1 MRISLKVRVL
11 NFFRRVWMI
20 PFMESFLA
28 RQTPGLP
35 PDHFIA
41 KWVPNPY
48 QYAPG
53 SLRTIDRHGI
63 KLEVDISDYIGHY
76 LYFGFLDRGAEK
88 LFSLCTETSN
98 VIDVGANIGWT
109 ALRLA
114 GKAANG
120 KVYGFE
126 PDPFNIERCL
136 ENAGRNRL
144 LNLEIF
150 PLALGN
156 TESTVRMELRT
167 PSNRGGN
174 RIAPDGL
181 GGSALVQVSR
191 LDEVAPVNDLNRI
204 DLIKIDVEG
213 YELQVLKGASGILR
227 KHKPT
232 LFVELDDDNLRD
244 QGDSA
249 NELVRFLEKRGYAS
263 ITNAVTAEVISS
275 AMPFTH
281 CHLDIVA
288 K

>member
-1 MRISLKVRVL
+1 MRISLKVRIL
-11 NFFRRVWMI
+11 NLFRRVWMI
-20 PFMESFLA
+20 PFLEGFLA
-28 RQTPGLP
+28 RQTLGLP

-53 SLRTIDRHGI
+53 SLRSIDREGI
-63 KLEVDISDYIGHY
+63 KMEVDISDYIGHY
-76 LYFGFLDRGAEK
+76 LYFGFLDRSAER
-88 LFSLCTETSN
+88 LFILCTETSN

-114 GKAANG
+114 RKALKG

-126 PDPFNIERCL
+126 PDPYNQERCQ
-136 ENAGRNRL
+136 ENVKRNAL
-144 LNLEIF
+144 SNLEIF
-150 PLALGN
+150 SLALGN
-156 TESTVRMELRT
+156 KESTVGMELRT

-174 RIAPDGL
+174 RIAPVGL
-181 GGSALVQVSR
+181 GGNAFVQVSR
-191 LDEVAPVNDLNRI
+191 MDETAPVNSLEKI

-213 YELQVLKGASGILR
+213 YELQVLKGAQGVLR
-227 KHKPT
+227 KHKPI

-249 NELVRFLEKRGYAS
+249 SELVRYLEERGYAS
-263 ITNAVTAEVISS
+263 ITNAISGEAISS

-281 CHLDIVA
+281 CHLDILA
-288 K
+288 Q